1 MAGALASLRVSLASE
16 RGGVMLQGLH
26 TRCP

>member
-1 MAGALASLRVSLASE
+1 MAGALVSLRVSLASE
-16 RGGVMLQGLH
+16 RGGVMLQGLD